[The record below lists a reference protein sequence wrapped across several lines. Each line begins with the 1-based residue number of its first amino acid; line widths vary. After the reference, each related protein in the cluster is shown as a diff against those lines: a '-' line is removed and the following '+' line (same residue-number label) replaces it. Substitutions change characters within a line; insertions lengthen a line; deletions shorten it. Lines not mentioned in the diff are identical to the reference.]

1 MRSGGGGNERM
12 ALGEPSPSSKGR
24 RGLPSGRSKSLEVSE
39 QKKDSCAAKVE
50 LGWTMRKVLACGI
63 CGNLGEVD
71 YVEAVVA
78 GKGRSQATPKLRD
91 SSLRIVHNF
100 SFLVFFYQ
108 SNFGTMDSG
117 GTEGHE
123 IS

>member
-50 LGWTMRKVLACGI
+50 LGWTMRKVLACEI

-71 YVEAVVA
+71 YSRSGGRRKRQVA
-78 GKGRSQATPKLRD
+78 GNSETPRLESTNCSQFFISCFLLPIELRD
-91 SSLRIVHNF
+91 NG
-100 SFLVFFYQ
+100 
-108 SNFGTMDSG
+108 FG
-117 GTEGHE
+117 GH
-123 IS
+123 